1 MIRRKRCPAHPGKI
15 LMNLYLTP
23 LDLKITKLAEILGV
37 SRKAIS
43 SIINGHKSVTPEM
56 ALKLSKALPNS
67 TPESWLNLQNNYDL
81 WQAKRKSKSWS
92 IINPVPQ
99 YIQENRE
106 VYDINPQ

>member
-1 MIRRKRCPAHPGKI
+1 MIRRKRCPAHPGTI
-15 LMNLYLTP
+15 LKNFYLTP

-43 SIINGHKSVTPEM
+43 SIINGHKSITPEM
-56 ALKLSKALPNS
+56 ALKLSKAFPNS

-81 WQAKRKSKSWS
+81 WQANRKSKSWS

-99 YIQENRE
+99 YVQENTE
-106 VYDINPQ
+106 AYNINPK